1 MRKAA
6 EFHRIHAEGRS
17 HQMRRRVALEA
28 ARLISEHGMRDY
40 RQAKLKAAER
50 LGLHDEQQLPRN
62 REIEDALREHQ
73 RLFQS
78 DSQPRA
84 LRARRAA
91 AAEAM
96 RFLKP
101 YDPRLVGP
109 VLEGTADAHS
119 AVCLHLFCDAPEEVA
134 IFLHE
139 HGIRPEQR
147 ARTLRV
153 DRQRNTNYPVLLFAA
168 ADIPIDITIFPRGA
182 LRQPPLDRIDERPMR
197 RASLASLEAMLAEE
211 EIAQFESGEAQD
223 GKPEA

>member
-6 EFHRIHAEGRS
+6 EFHRIHAQDRS
-17 HQMRRRVALEA
+17 RQLRRRVALEA

-78 DSQPRA
+78 DSQPQA
-84 LRARRAA
+84 LRARREAA
-91 AAEAM
+91 VEAM
-96 RFLKP
+96 RFLKA

-109 VLEGTADAHS
+109 VLEGTADEHS
-119 AVCLHLFCDAPEEVA
+119 AVCLHVFCDAPEEVA
-134 IFLHE
+134 LFLRD
-139 HGIRPEQR
+139 HGIRYEQR
-147 ARTLRV
+147 SRMLRIDRARSREC
-153 DRQRNTNYPVLLFAA
+153 PVLLFAA
-168 ADIPIDITIFPRGA
+168 EAIAIDLTVFPRGV

-197 RASLASLEAMLAEE
+197 RAPLSALEAMLAEE
-211 EIAQFESGEAQD
+211 EIAQFESSE
-223 GKPEA
+223 PEAGNR